1 MLTGETPGDQPAT
14 NANAHTAHEHAPQT
28 PAVPRSSAEQ
38 PRAPRSDARP
48 AWGAPAFA
56 WRLLALAGSI
66 FATAIVCMGAVAQSR
81 VGYVTPCGTEDF
93 QLCDHTAYYPELIR
107 LAWLTGIVG
116 VGSAAV
122 GIIHLRKR
130 SVATGLA
137 WGLLILAAL
146 ICCAVTARHTYD
158 VSTLVY

>member
-1 MLTGETPGDQPAT
+1 M
-14 NANAHTAHEHAPQT
+14 
-28 PAVPRSSAEQ
+28 
-38 PRAPRSDARP
+38 
-48 AWGAPAFA
+48 
-56 WRLLALAGSI
+56 
-66 FATAIVCMGAVAQSR
+66 
-81 VGYVTPCGTEDF
+81 TPCGTEDF

-116 VGSAAV
+116 AGSAVV

-146 ICCAVTARHTYD
+146 ICCAVTARHSYD